1 VILADSVAKLTVA
14 STESSASR
22 PFSIDIAHA
31 LHDIPVIDKST
42 WFVTASTALIT
53 YSLAL
58 ASSTQTPSTVPCD
71 LEAEVWAV
79 IAVAVVGV
87 HRCRN
92 NDVSYEGDCN
102 ND

>member
-1 VILADSVAKLTVA
+1 
-14 STESSASR
+14 
-22 PFSIDIAHA
+22 
-31 LHDIPVIDKST
+31 
-42 WFVTASTALIT
+42 
-53 YSLAL
+53 
-58 ASSTQTPSTVPCD
+58 VPCD